1 MTDNPLVTNPDH
13 AIRNILRYQAEVE
26 DERFGV
32 KLIKLMSFVH
42 AWYAT
47 RTVGGQWLFAPSK
60 FIGYADNTAEA
71 YFRERHARD
80 GRITEPV
87 LQQWFHVVEPGSSR
101 ADALDRALRDFL
113 RGHGHSGPRKGA
125 RICVP
130 AGILEDVAEF
140 PDVSARICID
150 PAICGGRPH
159 VRGTRVRVS
168 DILQMMASG
177 VSTAEILGD
186 YPYLSEADV
195 RAALAYGA
203 SAIDHRIVPA
213 A

>member
-1 MTDNPLVTNPDH
+1 MSDNALVGSQDQ
-13 AIRNILRYQAEVE
+13 AIGNILRYQAALE
-26 DERFGV
+26 DGQRGAR
-32 KLIKLMSFVH
+32 LRKLMSRVH

-47 RTVGGQWLFAPSK
+47 RPDGGRWLFAPSK
-60 FIGYADNTAEA
+60 FVGYADNTAES
-71 YFRERHARD
+71 YLRELGVMD
-80 GRITEPV
+80 GRKTEPI
-87 LQQWFHVVEPGSSR
+87 LRQWFHVVQPGTSR
-101 ADALDRALRDFL
+101 ADALDRALCEFL
-113 RGHGHSGPRKGA
+113 KSHGHSGPRKGA
-125 RICVP
+125 RICVR
-130 AGILEDVAEF
+130 AEVLDDVAE
-140 PDVSARICID
+140 PPNISARIGID

-159 VRGTRVRVS
+159 IRGTRVRVS

>member
-1 MTDNPLVTNPDH
+1 MTDIALVTNQDQ
-13 AIRNILRYQAEVE
+13 AIRNIWQYQAELA
-26 DERFGV
+26 DERLGGEL
-32 KLIKLMSFVH
+32 KRLMSYVH
-42 AWYAT
+42 AWYAA
-47 RTVGGQWLFAPSK
+47 RPAGGQWLFAPSK
-60 FIGYADNTAEA
+60 FVGYADNTAEA

-87 LQQWFHVVEPGSSR
+87 LRRWFHVVEPGSSR

-113 RGHGHSGPRKGA
+113 RGYGHSGPRKGA

-130 AGILEDVAEF
+130 AGVLDDVAEP
-140 PDVSARICID
+140 PDITARIGID

-159 VRGTRVRVS
+159 IRGTRVRVC

-177 VSTAEILGD
+177 VSKDVMLAD
-186 YPYLSEADV
+186 YPYLSEQDV

-203 SAIDHRIVPA
+203 AAIDHRIVPA